1 MGELGIRTDLDL
13 RRPDET
19 ADLAVSPIGPDS
31 STNVTDIPEL
41 DAAGYRVFKVKV
53 QMKE

>member
-1 MGELGIRTDLDL
+1 MKNKTKNVKPRFSVRYRNL
-13 RRPDET
+13 
-19 ADLAVSPIGPDS
+19 PDS